1 MTFKFDTNWV
11 VITGAPS
18 SGKTSVIDEL
28 AKRGYPI
35 QSEIARELI
44 EECLRHGMTLAEV
57 RGVDYVKELQ
67 EKILRFKLGRER
79 ALDKSTLVFADRGTP
94 DSIVY
99 FALAGLDVKRAI
111 EASQI
116 FRYRAVFMLDRLPL
130 VKDGVRSEND
140 AAAAKIGR
148 AIEEAYENLGYK
160 LTRVP
165 VLPIEKR
172 ADFILNALGETASKP
187 L

>member
-1 MTFKFDTNWV
+1 MTFKYDTNWV

-35 QSEIARELI
+35 QTEVARELI
-44 EECLRHGMTLAEV
+44 EEALRHGMTLAEV
-57 RGVDYVKELQ
+57 RSADHVKELQ

-79 ALDKSTLVFADRGTP
+79 ALDKNTLVFTDRGTP

-99 FALAGLDVKRAI
+99 FRLAGLDVGVAI
-111 EASQI
+111 ETSKI
-116 FRYRAVFMLDRLPL
+116 YRYRAVFMLDRLPL
-130 VKDGVRSEND
+130 VKDGVRTEND
-140 AAAAKIGR
+140 TQAEKIGAQILADYR
-148 AIEEAYENLGYK
+148 ALDYEPVA
-160 LTRVP
+160 VP
-165 VLPIEKR
+165 VMPIAER
-172 ADFILNALGETASKP
+172 VDFILAKLGEDAAKP